1 MQGGGAGH
9 TGGMKSTA
17 LLDSL
22 RRVHGDAVMHGWD
35 FAVLDGRVNSS
46 NPPWD
51 FDADCLAALR
61 TAGHALDL
69 GTGGGERVLRLLSDL
84 GAASRPQL
92 AATEGWAPNVPV
104 ARRNLA
110 AARVE
115 VARYSAGGGDPLP
128 FADASFDLVMSRHEM
143 VDAAEAARVL
153 APGGVLLAQQVD
165 GRDVQELRDWF
176 GGGQAYPSARL
187 ELDRAAAEQ
196 AGLTV
201 DLAQE
206 WAGPMEFADA
216 EALVTYLA
224 LVPWSVPGFRVDD
237 HAGALMRLEQQ
248 GRLRVT
254 QRRYRLYA
262 YQRKD

>member
-1 MQGGGAGH
+1 ME
-9 TGGMKSTA
+9 STD
-17 LLDSL
+17 LLDRL
-22 RRVHGDAVMHGWD
+22 RRVHGGAVMRGWD
-35 FAVLDGRVNSS
+35 FAVLDGRVDSD

-61 TAGHALDL
+61 TAGRALDL
-69 GTGGGERVLRLLSDL
+69 GTGGGERVLRLLSELD
-84 GAASRPQL
+84 GDSRPHL
-92 AATEGWAPNVPV
+92 VATEGWAPNVPV

-110 AARVE
+110 AAGVE
-115 VARYSAGGGDPLP
+115 VVHYSAGGADVLP
-128 FADASFDLVMSRHEM
+128 FADASVDLVMSRHEM

-165 GRDVQELRDWF
+165 GRDLQELRDWF
-176 GGGQAYPSARL
+176 GGGQAYPFARL
-187 ELDRAAAEQ
+187 ELDRETVEQ

-201 DLAQE
+201 DVAQD
-206 WAGPMEFADA
+206 WAGPMEFADT

-224 LVPWSVPGFRVDD
+224 LVPWSLPGFQVDE
-237 HAGALMRLEQQ
+237 HAGALLRLEQQ

-262 YQRKD
+262 HKREE

>member
-1 MQGGGAGH
+1 MN
-9 TGGMKSTA
+9 STD
-17 LLDSL
+17 LLDRL

-35 FAVLDGRVNSS
+35 FAVLDGRVDSG

-61 TAGHALDL
+61 MAGRALDL

-84 GAASRPQL
+84 GGASPPHL

-115 VARYSAGGGDPLP
+115 VARYSAEGGDALP

-153 APGGVLLAQQVD
+153 APGGMLLAQQVD
-165 GRDVQELRDWF
+165 GRDVQELRDRF

-187 ELDRAAAEQ
+187 ELDRESAEQ
-196 AGLTV
+196 AGLQIDV
-201 DLAQE
+201 AQE
-206 WAGPMEFADA
+206 WAGPMEIIDT

-224 LVPWSVPGFRVDD
+224 LVPWSAPGFQVDD
-237 HAGALMRLEQQ
+237 HAGALMRLEDQ

-262 YQRKD
+262 HKHKD